1 MAHET
6 TRTGGPIEVARS
18 AFLLAT
24 AAAALV
30 EGATAARG
38 ALFVSRTAV
47 PVFVAAIGAAAGAA
61 AMVAPLSLAAW
72 LLLSR
77 PEVRRL
83 ARSLRE
89 GLGGEDVDAQ
99 RLAVLGETAVL
110 ALTMVRAAILGRGFI
125 ATHGAPIAASLIVLS
140 ALGLVLAG
148 TLAVAFA
155 AQRIGPWLSRWR
167 SSANA
172 RQRLVW
178 NACAASLELAGVA
191 SLAIVGICALVPSQ
205 YAVLLGAVTLAFFVG
220 HLPSVRGALGRRFG
234 RRRAIA
240 SLVLAG
246 AIGPF
251 VSLVLLTLPSPT
263 QLTVLYRA
271 PYVSLV
277 IALFRAATDH
287 DGDGYSGLLGGDCN
301 DHDPQIHPG
310 AIDVPGNGVD
320 ENCSGDDATAL
331 GSASTGPTAPA
342 PVASAPKSIV
352 LVHLD
357 ALRPDHLGLD
367 GYARP
372 TSPNID
378 RFRESATWFRH
389 AYTPSPAT
397 RFAMASLFTGRAA
410 DRIPHQ
416 RGAVDITLL
425 PSAITLAERLEPLGY
440 DRAGWT
446 ISHVMSHFHGMGRGF
461 RIWRTPWPVD
471 EGDDLHAEDATLTT
485 NAAISYLESTP
496 ASAPYFL
503 FLHYQCTHDPYIAH
517 ASWNFGKGDVDR
529 YDSALAY
536 CDDEIGRLLSN
547 LEERDDRQR
556 TAIIFYSDHGEL
568 FGEHG
573 FLGHGQSLSE
583 LDTRVVLLA
592 RIPGARVRTVDV
604 PVSLTDLAPTI
615 LALANAE
622 PDPATDGWNLLHLVF
637 DEAPAAERTRPL
649 FFYAEHRWGLLHLE
663 SRAVMQ
669 GAFKYLQTDSGLEQL
684 YRLDVDPGERNDVAR
699 TSPETRLAMVRLLD
713 AWQGRTRLNGD

>member
-1 MAHET
+1 MADEA
-6 TRTGGPIEVARS
+6 TRTGGAIEDARS

-24 AAAALV
+24 VAAALV
-30 EGATAARG
+30 EGATGARG
-38 ALFVSRTAV
+38 ALFISRNAVSIL
-47 PVFVAAIGAAAGAA
+47 VAAVGAAAGAA
-61 AMVAPLSLAAW
+61 AMVAPLALAAW

-83 ARSLRE
+83 GRSLRE
-89 GLGGEDVDAQ
+89 GLGGEDIDGQ

-110 ALTMVRAAILGRGFI
+110 ALTLVRAAILGRGFI
-125 ATHGAPIAASLIVLS
+125 ASHGAPIAASLIVLS
-140 ALGLVLAG
+140 ALALMLTG

-167 SSANA
+167 SRASA

-178 NACAASLELAGVA
+178 NACAAGVELVGVA
-191 SLAIVGICALVPSQ
+191 SLAVVGICALVPSQ
-205 YAVLLGAVTLAFFVG
+205 YAVLLSAVTLAFFVG
-220 HLPSVRGALGRRFG
+220 HVSIVRRAVGRRFG
-234 RRRAIA
+234 RRRVIA

-246 AIGPF
+246 ALGPF
-251 VSLVLLTLPSPT
+251 ASLVLLTLPSPT

-277 IALFRAATDH
+277 IALFRAVTDH

-301 DHDPQIHPG
+301 DHDPRIHPG
-310 AIDVPGNGVD
+310 ALDLPGNGVD
-320 ENCSGDDATAL
+320 ENCSGEDARDDAASL
-331 GSASTGPTAPA
+331 GASP
-342 PVASAPKSIV
+342 PVVSSRPMSIV

-357 ALRPDHLGLD
+357 ALRPDHLGLT

-425 PSAITLAERLEPLGY
+425 PSAPTLAERLEPLGY

-446 ISHVMSHFHGMGRGF
+446 ISYVVSHFHGMGRGF
-461 RIWRTPWPVD
+461 RIWRTPWPVED
-471 EGDDLHAEDATLTT
+471 GDDVHGEDATLTT
-485 NAAISYLESTP
+485 NTALSYLQ
-496 ASAPYFL
+496 SAPEGAPFFL

-517 ASWNFGKGDVDR
+517 PSWDFGQADIDR

-536 CDDEIGRLLSN
+536 CDSEIGRLLTH

-556 TAIIFYSDHGEL
+556 TAVLFYSDHGEL

-583 LDTRVVLLA
+583 PDTRVLLLA
-592 RIPGARVRTVDV
+592 KIPGARVRTVDV

-622 PDPATDGWNLLHLVF
+622 PDPASDGWNLLHLLF
-637 DEAPAAERTRPL
+637 DEAPPEERTRPL

-684 YRLDVDPGERNDVAR
+684 YRLDVDPGERNDMTR
-699 TSPETRLAMVRLLD
+699 SSPETRLAMVRLLD
-713 AWQGRTRLNGD
+713 TWQGRTRP

>member
-1 MAHET
+1 MTEET
-6 TRTGGPIEVARS
+6 TRGEQNSGAQS
-18 AFLLAT
+18 AVLLAT
-24 AAAALV
+24 VAASLV

-38 ALFVSRTAV
+38 ALFVSRNV
-47 PVFVAAIGAAAGAA
+47 ESVLVAAVGAAAGAA
-61 AMVAPLSLAAW
+61 AMVAPLALAAW
-72 LLLSR
+72 FLVSR

-83 ARSLRE
+83 AHSLRE

-99 RLAVLGETAVL
+99 RLAILGETAVL
-110 ALTMVRAAILGRGFI
+110 ALTMVRAAILGRDFI

-140 ALGLVLAG
+140 ALGLMLAG
-148 TLAVAFA
+148 TLAVAFT
-155 AQRIGPWLSRWR
+155 AQRIGPWLARWR
-167 SSANA
+167 SRSSA

-178 NACAASLELAGVA
+178 SLCATNLELVGVA
-191 SLAIVGICALVPSQ
+191 SLVVVGICALVPSQ
-205 YAVLLGAVTLAFFVG
+205 YGLLLSAVSVAFFAG
-220 HLPSVRGALGRRFG
+220 HLPAVARALGRRFG

-240 SLVLAG
+240 SLVLVG
-246 AIGPF
+246 ALGPF
-251 VSLVLLTLPSPT
+251 GSLVLLTLPSPT

-287 DGDGYSGLLGGDCN
+287 DKDGYSGLLGGDCN
-301 DHDPQIHPG
+301 DHDPRIHPG
-310 AIDVPGNGVD
+310 AFDIPGNGVD
-320 ENCSGDDATAL
+320 ENCSGEDARDDAAAL
-331 GSASTGPTAPA
+331 GTAPPA
-342 PVASAPKSIV
+342 ESSKPMSIV

-357 ALRPDHLGLD
+357 ALRPDHLGLS
-367 GYARP
+367 GYGRA

-425 PSAITLAERLEPLGY
+425 PSAVTLAERLEPLGY

-446 ISHVMSHFHGMGRGF
+446 ISYVLSHFHGMGRGF
-461 RIWRTPWPVD
+461 RIWRTPWPVE
-471 EGDDLHAEDATLTT
+471 EGDEVHAEDATLTT
-485 NAAISYLESTP
+485 NAAVSYLESTP
-496 ASAPYFL
+496 DGAPFFL

-517 ASWNFGKGDVDR
+517 ASWDFGKTDVDR

-536 CDDEIGRLLSN
+536 CDDEIGRLLST
-547 LEERDDRQR
+547 LEERGDRRR
-556 TAIIFYSDHGEL
+556 TAILFYSDHGEL

-583 LDTRVVLLA
+583 PDTRVVLLA
-592 RIPGARVRTVDV
+592 KIPGARVQTVDV

-622 PDPATDGWNLLHLVF
+622 PDPGSDGWNLLHLVF
-637 DEAPAAERTRPL
+637 DEAPPAERTRPL

-684 YRLDVDPGERNDVAR
+684 YRLDVDPGERNDV
-699 TSPETRLAMVRLLD
+699 TQSSPETRLAMVRLLD
-713 AWQGRTRLNGD
+713 TWQSRTRP